1 MDHLLNSFLASKR
14 LHTIDSSKLRTE
26 IRDDLNWIYSKLR
39 EIDVDED
46 ITEKINETLDRKLT
60 RH

>member
-1 MDHLLNSFLASKR
+1 MDHLLNSYLVSKR
-14 LHTIDSSKLRTE
+14 LHTIDSSKPRSE
-26 IRDDLNWIYSKLR
+26 VIEDLAWIATKLR